1 MEYQASGTF
10 DVKLSP
16 QPATGDWGL
25 GRLSID
31 KQFHGDLSATSA
43 GEMLSAMTGV
53 AGSAAYVAL
62 ERVSG
67 TLHGRRGAFTLHHTG
82 VMTRD
87 EGQLTIHVVPD
98 SGEGELA
105 GLAGQMTIR
114 IDDDAHHYDFD
125 YTLGEADLRP
135 LTATPAVSV
144 PADADEGTSIPLLPC
159 TSLEETLPFWQ
170 ALGFE
175 VTHWQ
180 KSPSL
185 YGVVR
190 RGNYELHFYG
200 LKGLDPRTAFSTCV
214 VIVPDVERLHTTF
227 AQGLR
232 AALGKLPAAGIPRI
246 TRMRPGQTRF
256 TVVDPSGNSVIF
268 VKRGPEDEAAA
279 EEYKQAGQTPMQ
291 KALSVAARLRD
302 FKNDDAAAA
311 KALDNALARHPDAP
325 PAERAN
331 VLAARIE
338 LAEAMGDDA
347 RAVELAAELER
358 IAGS

>member
-1 MEYQASGTF
+1 MEYHASGTF
-10 DVKLSP
+10 DVNLSP

-31 KQFHGDLSATSA
+31 KQFHGDLTATSA

-67 TLHGRRGAFTLHHTG
+67 TLHGRRGAFTLQHTG
-82 VMTRD
+82 VMTRG
-87 EGQLTIHVVPD
+87 EGQLTINVVPD

-105 GLAGQMTIR
+105 GLAGRMTI
-114 IDDDAHHYDFD
+114 DVDGDAHTYDFD
-125 YTLGEADLRP
+125 YTLGEAELDP
-135 LTATPAVSV
+135 SAATTAAADQT
-144 PADADEGTSIPLLPC
+144 DADQGTSIPLLPC
-159 TSLEETLPFWQ
+159 TTLEETLPFWQ

-175 VTHWQ
+175 ATHWQ
-180 KSPSL
+180 KSPSV

-190 RGNYELHFYG
+190 RNNYELHFYG
-200 LKGLDPRTAFSTCV
+200 LKGLDPQTAFSTCV
-214 VIVPDVERLHTTF
+214 VIVPDVERLHDTF

-232 AALGKLPAAGIPRI
+232 AALGKLPVAGIPRM
-246 TRMRPGQTRF
+246 TRMKPGQTRF

-279 EEYKQAGQTPMQ
+279 EEYKRAGQTPLQ

-311 KALDNALARHPDAP
+311 KTLDNALARHPDAA
-325 PAERAN
+325 PAERAA
-331 VLAARIE
+331 VLAARLE
-338 LAEAMGDDA
+338 LAEAMGEQA
-347 RAVELAAELER
+347 RAAELAAELKR
-358 IAGS
+358 LAGS